1 MPQMLFMTDVIA
13 VTVTLLFSQT
23 VMLWH
28 AVGLK
33 VLSEICSESRF
44 MNYGRAKIWMHT
56 DNMTNLKN
64 ARSVSFFVSAA
75 VVRLWHTA
83 ITVHFTLQIPNVGN
97 KYESC
102 CFDKTV

>member
-1 MPQMLFMTDVIA
+1 MMDAIV
-13 VTVTLLFSQT
+13 VTATSLFSQT
-23 VMLWH
+23 AMLWH

-44 MNYGRAKIWMHT
+44 TNYGQGKRWKHIASMI
-56 DNMTNLKN
+56 NLKN
-64 ARSVSFFVSAA
+64 ARSVSFFDSVA

-97 KYESC
+97 KYESDC
-102 CFDKTV
+102 IDKIL

>member
-44 MNYGRAKIWMHT
+44 MNYGRAERWMHT

-64 ARSVSFFVSAA
+64 ARSVSYFVSAA
-75 VVRLWHTA
+75 AARLWHTA
-83 ITVHFTLQIPNVGN
+83 TIVLFTLPPLNVGN